1 MTIYNF
7 NLAIGWASSG
17 VEYAQAYRENVFK
30 KMMVDNKFV
39 FTELI
44 LNGNIFDMADQI
56 GMSINNIMPIHYYF
70 TDLKPSKTV
79 YTIKQFEEENGF
91 DLTTKKILPDRVTY
105 EDGNT
110 LIRANFD
117 HIHGNVDFVDYVI
130 NGYLVRKDHYTYTK
144 TFSEYYVP
152 VNNRAEVYRRAFYNE
167 NGQIAYEQ
175 LLEDERVTYRIGEL
189 ILYSE
194 FEFVDYFVKQLPL
207 THKDILI
214 IDREKNIAP
223 AIFNNKKTAKVGV
236 VIHAEHF
243 SSNQTDKQHVVWNNF
258 YEYQFTNANVVDFFV
273 TATQRQ
279 K

>member
-91 DLTTKKILPDRVTY
+91 DLTTKKY
-105 EDGNT
+105 C
-110 LIRANFD
+110 
-117 HIHGNVDFVDYVI
+117 
-130 NGYLVRKDHYTYTK
+130 
-144 TFSEYYVP
+144 
-152 VNNRAEVYRRAFYNE
+152 
-167 NGQIAYEQ
+167 
-175 LLEDERVTYRIGEL
+175 RIG
-189 ILYSE
+189 
-194 FEFVDYFVKQLPL
+194 
-207 THKDILI
+207 
-214 IDREKNIAP
+214 
-223 AIFNNKKTAKVGV
+223 
-236 VIHAEHF
+236 
-243 SSNQTDKQHVVWNNF
+243 
-258 YEYQFTNANVVDFFV
+258 
-273 TATQRQ
+273 
-279 K
+279 